1 MKRVTLATTYVSI
14 HATAIAFIRLL
25 CVCLFVYFVY
35 MSLYYVLLAYSIGRP
50 LSSICVYVCMC
61 VNIFK
66 HLLI

>member
-35 MSLYYVLLAYSIGRP
+35 MSIYYVLLAH
-50 LSSICVYVCMC
+50 LS
-61 VNIFK
+61 
-66 HLLI
+66 L